1 MLEPKEIEVTHQ
13 DGKTGRFILSKFPAI
28 AGREIIINY
37 PVANIPK
44 LQEYAASEEV
54 MLKLM
59 AHVQAIPESGNP
71 INLTTRALI
80 DNHVRDWETLAR
92 LEWQML
98 EYNCSFFGNGLNS
111 DSLQALSQKAI
122 QFFAQMLMGSLQQSS
137 AAAKPPSKN

>member
-1 MLEPKEIEVTHQ
+1 MLEPKEIEVTRQ
-13 DGKTGRFILSKFPAI
+13 DGSIGRFLICKFPAI
-28 AGREIIINY
+28 AGREIIVNY

-59 AHVQAIPESGNP
+59 AHVRVIPEGGDP
-71 INLTTRALI
+71 VALTTRALI

-92 LEWQML
+92 IEWQVL

-122 QFFAQMLMGSLQQSS
+122 QFLAQMLTGSLQQSS
-137 AAAKPPSKN
+137 AAAKPRSKS